1 MFIAALFT
9 IIMTWKQS
17 LLSWGFTSI
26 GGDKKLQ
33 YNINIR
39 IEVYTG
45 CEEECRM
52 GNILW
57 SMVRDITLEESV
69 EESTEIYIWLIRVF
83 VQKKPIR
90 HCKAISPQ
98 LKIM

>member
-45 CEEECRM
+45 CEGEHRT

-57 SMVRDITLEESV
+57 SMSLSSRDITLEESV
-69 EESTEIYIWLIRVF
+69 EESTEIYIWPICVF
-83 VQKKPIR
+83 VWKKPIQ
-90 HCKAISPQ
+90 HCKAIFP
-98 LKIM
+98 

>member
-9 IIMTWKQS
+9 IVMTWKQS
-17 LLSWGFTSI
+17 LLLWGFTSI

-45 CEEECRM
+45 CEGSIEW
-52 GNILW
+52 GTYHGQW
-57 SMVRDITLEESV
+57 
-69 EESTEIYIWLIRVF
+69 
-83 VQKKPIR
+83 
-90 HCKAISPQ
+90 
-98 LKIM
+98 